1 MAKKVAKKKP
11 PAAPAV
17 RKAAKKAAAKR
28 AAKTACP
35 AKTSRTVKKPRA
47 AARKGPASLGRV
59 RVAVDA
65 RLDLLFQKDYQA
77 REIFDFL
84 KVQTLRELEQHA
96 PQEIIE
102 RLTGPM
108 VQTVQR
114 IRKTLALV
122 HRHLAKDEKFAK
134 EFLAEVSR
142 GEEPAVSAGPSSS
155 RDACER
161 LFVTGPTPAI
171 RFMNQFVTPS
181 TWAWPAMR

>member
-1 MAKKVAKKKP
+1 MAALKKAAKKVAKKVAKKKP
-11 PAAPAV
+11 PAAPA
-17 RKAAKKAAAKR
+17 RKAAKKAARKA
-28 AAKTACP
+28 P
-35 AKTSRTVKKPRA
+35 AKASRTVKKPRTPK
-47 AARKGPASLGRV
+47 RKGPAALGRV
-59 RVAVDA
+59 KVAADA

-96 PQEIIE
+96 PQEIID

-142 GEEPAVSAGPSSS
+142 G
-155 RDACER
+155 
-161 LFVTGPTPAI
+161 
-171 RFMNQFVTPS
+171 
-181 TWAWPAMR
+181 

>member
-1 MAKKVAKKKP
+1 MGALKKVAKKVAKKKRL
-11 PAAPAV
+11 AAPSPV
-17 RKAAKKAAAKR
+17 RKAAKKTAAEPKSKRVSR
-28 AAKTACP
+28 AA
-35 AKTSRTVKKPRA
+35 AKTSRAGKKPRP

-59 RVAVDA
+59 KVSADA
-65 RLDLLFQKDYQA
+65 RLDQLFQKDYQA

-96 PQEIIE
+96 PNEIIE

-134 EFLAEVSR
+134 EFLAEVAS
-142 GEEPAVSAGPSSS
+142 GPPG
-155 RDACER
+155 
-161 LFVTGPTPAI
+161 LK
-171 RFMNQFVTPS
+171 
-181 TWAWPAMR
+181 

>member
-1 MAKKVAKKKP
+1 MAALKKVAKKVVKKK
-11 PAAPAV
+11 PAA
-17 RKAAKKAAAKR
+17 RKAAKKSAGKASKKVPR
-28 AAKTACP
+28 TAG
-35 AKTSRTVKKPRA
+35 KMSRSAKKPRA
-47 AARKGPASLGRV
+47 VKRKGPASLGRV
-59 RVAVDA
+59 KVAADA

-96 PQEIIE
+96 PQEIID

-134 EFLAEVSR
+134 EFLAEVLR
-142 GEEPAVSAGPSSS
+142 G
-155 RDACER
+155 
-161 LFVTGPTPAI
+161 
-171 RFMNQFVTPS
+171 
-181 TWAWPAMR
+181 

>member
-1 MAKKVAKKKP
+1 MAAPKKAAKKVAKKVAKKKP
-11 PAAPAV
+11 PAAGAV
-17 RKAAKKAAAKR
+17 RKTAKKAAKKA
-28 AAKTACP
+28 P
-35 AKTSRTVKKPRA
+35 AKTSRTVKKPRTA
-47 AARKGPASLGRV
+47 KRKGPAELGRV
-59 RVAVDA
+59 KVAADA

-96 PQEIIE
+96 PQQIIE
-102 RLTGPM
+102 LLTGPM

-142 GEEPAVSAGPSSS
+142 G
-155 RDACER
+155 
-161 LFVTGPTPAI
+161 
-171 RFMNQFVTPS
+171 
-181 TWAWPAMR
+181 

>member
-1 MAKKVAKKKP
+1 MGALKKVAKKVAKKRRP
-11 PAAPAV
+11 SAPLPV
-17 RKAAKKAAAKR
+17 RKAAKKAAAKPTSKKVSRGAAHVSR
-28 AAKTACP
+28 AGK
-35 AKTSRTVKKPRA
+35 RPRA

-59 RVAVDA
+59 KVSADA

-96 PQEIIE
+96 PNEIIE

-134 EFLAEVSR
+134 EFLAEVANR
-142 GEEPAVSAGPSSS
+142 
-155 RDACER
+155 
-161 LFVTGPTPAI
+161 
-171 RFMNQFVTPS
+171 
-181 TWAWPAMR
+181 

>member
-1 MAKKVAKKKP
+1 MAVLKKAGKKVAKKVPKRKP
-11 PAAPAV
+11 PAPSAA
-17 RKAAKKAAAKR
+17 RKGAKKAAAKR
-28 AAKTACP
+28 AAKTGSRP
-35 AKTSRTVKKPRA
+35 AKTSRTVKKPRT

-59 RVAVDA
+59 RVAADA

-96 PQEIIE
+96 PQEIID

-142 GEEPAVSAGPSSS
+142 G
-155 RDACER
+155 
-161 LFVTGPTPAI
+161 
-171 RFMNQFVTPS
+171 
-181 TWAWPAMR
+181 

>member
-1 MAKKVAKKKP
+1 MGARKKIAKKQ
-11 PAAPAV
+11 
-17 RKAAKKAAAKR
+17 AAKKAPPRKTAKKTAAKPR
-28 AAKTACP
+28 TKKVARPAP
-35 AKTSRTVKKPRA
+35 AKRRTP
-47 AARKGPASLGRV
+47 ARKGPAALGRV
-59 RVAVDA
+59 RVAADA

-96 PQEIIE
+96 PNEIIE

-134 EFLAEVSR
+134 AFLAEVAKR
-142 GEEPAVSAGPSSS
+142 
-155 RDACER
+155 
-161 LFVTGPTPAI
+161 
-171 RFMNQFVTPS
+171 
-181 TWAWPAMR
+181 

>member
-1 MAKKVAKKKP
+1 MAARKKVAKKVAKKKRP
-11 PAAPAV
+11 SAAPAA
-17 RKAAKKAAAKR
+17 RKTAKK
-28 AAKTACP
+28 P
-35 AKTSRTVKKPRA
+35 AVKPRTKKIP
-47 AARKGPASLGRV
+47 RKGPASLGRV
-59 RVAVDA
+59 KVSADA

-96 PQEIIE
+96 PDEIIE

-134 EFLAEVSR
+134 AFLAEVASR
-142 GEEPAVSAGPSSS
+142 
-155 RDACER
+155 
-161 LFVTGPTPAI
+161 
-171 RFMNQFVTPS
+171 
-181 TWAWPAMR
+181 